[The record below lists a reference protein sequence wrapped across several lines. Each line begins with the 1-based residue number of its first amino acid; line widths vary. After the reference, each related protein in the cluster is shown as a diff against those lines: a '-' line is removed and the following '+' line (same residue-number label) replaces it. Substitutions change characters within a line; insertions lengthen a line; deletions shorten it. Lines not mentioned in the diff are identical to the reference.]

1 LQSNTIYDGNAVNS
15 PHLGVSMLADLHIH
29 SVYSDGSY
37 SPDEI
42 CRRAASRGIGLIS
55 ITDHDTLAG
64 LEAKRACAEKH
75 GLSYLSGWEVS
86 AYEGRVKVHVL
97 GYGCKTEGA
106 YESFVKE
113 RAEASFLRAKDSV
126 EKFQKIGVPVTF
138 EEVLAER
145 SSPDLPVHTMHIA
158 RAANRY
164 LGIFQGEV
172 YERYLAPGK
181 PANSNIGRPT
191 PYQAID
197 CIHAAGGVAVIAH
210 PGRITLNFEDREQL
224 LTRLCEYGAD
234 GIECAYPTHTE
245 KDTEYFRALVK
256 KYALFETGGSDMH
269 YEDGV
274 RAIGSPQ
281 FSPSSKLLEKLRIL

>member
-1 LQSNTIYDGNAVNS
+1 
-15 PHLGVSMLADLHIH
+15 MLADLHIH
-29 SVYSDGSY
+29 SVYSDGAY

-42 CRRAASRGIGLIS
+42 CRLAASRGVGLIS

-64 LEAKRACAEKH
+64 LEAKRACAKKH
-75 GLSYLSGWEVS
+75 GILYVSGWEIS
-86 AYEGRVKVHVL
+86 AYLGSVKVHML
-97 GYGCKTEGA
+97 GYGCAVDGA
-106 YESFVKE
+106 YERFVEE
-113 RAEASFLRAKDSV
+113 RTKASFLRAKDSV
-126 EKFQKIGVPVTF
+126 EKFQKLGVPVTL

-191 PYQAID
+191 PRQAID
-197 CIHAAGGVAVIAH
+197 CIHAAGGIAMIAH
-210 PGRITLNFEDREQL
+210 PGRITLDFDERERL
-224 LTRLCEYGAD
+224 LIGLLEYGAD
-234 GIECAYPTHTE
+234 GIECVYPTHTE
-245 KDTEYFRALVK
+245 KDLEYFRALTK
-256 KYALFETGGSDMH
+256 KYAILETGGSDTH

-274 RAIGSPQ
+274 RAIGSPS
-281 FSPSSKLLEKLRIL
+281 FFPSEKLLEKLRIL